1 MIVRNAK
8 GEIVE
13 GGEVSPTD
21 TEHGRRGGRWR
32 GGRRQEETGGDMRGQ
47 EGTAGDGNGTGG
59 GEETGRGGRGEGGDG
74 RSLYAE
80 STVECGSS
88 FVYL

>member
-1 MIVRNAK
+1 M
-8 GEIVE
+8 E

-21 TEHGRRGGRWR
+21 TEHGHR
-32 GGRRQEETGGDMRGQ
+32 E
-47 EGTAGDGNGTGG
+47 
-59 GEETGRGGRGEGGDG
+59 GRGEGRGRGGGGDRREWEGMEGDG
-74 RSLYAE
+74 RDGRDGKSLYAE

>member
-21 TEHGRRGGRWR
+21 TEHGRRGGRGEGRGR
-32 GGRRQEETGGDMRGQ
+32 GGRRREGGGRGGGGEGGDRRGQ
-47 EGTAGDGNGTGG
+47 EGMG
-59 GEETGRGGRGEGGDG
+59 GEGGDG